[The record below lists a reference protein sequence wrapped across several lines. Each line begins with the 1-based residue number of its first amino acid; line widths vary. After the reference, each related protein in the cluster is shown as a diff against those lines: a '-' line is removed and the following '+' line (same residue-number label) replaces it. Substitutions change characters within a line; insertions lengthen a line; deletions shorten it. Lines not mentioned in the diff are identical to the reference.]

1 MFSPELLIK
10 NWEAIPSLLTVLLC
24 SDLSRKP
31 GPTSPS
37 HPQHLSRT
45 QITATVGDGL
55 ATTKLPEFRP
65 TGTGCYGIPN
75 YYEGRVCLANSV
87 KKFYFGENCK
97 LKVQTVSKCSDTIY
111 IPTGK
116 MLFFTRGPSS
126 FQSRPGHASPR
137 EAFVSWGSDFL
148 WDGGTVALGTFDA

>member
-10 NWEAIPSLLTVLLC
+10 NLEAIPPLLTVLLF

-31 GPTSPS
+31 GPTLTS

-45 QITATVGDGL
+45 RITAAVGDGL
-55 ATTKLPEFRP
+55 ATAKLPEFRP

-87 KKFYFGENCK
+87 KKEFISGK
-97 LKVQTVSKCSDTIY
+97 IVPPLKVQTVSKRSDTIC

-116 MLFFTRGPSS
+116 TLFSQEAHLAF
-126 FQSRPGHASPR
+126 RPGPAPPR
-137 EAFVSWGSDFL
+137 EAFVSWDSDFL
-148 WDGGTVALGTFDA
+148 WHGG